1 MRTAAKRFFLWS
13 GLMALVFVMA
23 LGAPAAQA
31 QSTVQL
37 PPLSGSAVFTIGSEN
52 VTVDGQV
59 YRLDVAPYID
69 AEGRTMLP
77 ARYVGELLNCDVA
90 WEPDVN
96 TVVLVQRGGS
106 VVLTLTIGSDVLS
119 CATGTKVSNVRMGT
133 AAVIVP
139 PGRTMIPV
147 RFVAQ
152 ALGFT
157 LGWDAATRTV
167 TLQSGTGA
175 PAPNQPA
182 PNTASGSTASQ
193 TPGTST
199 SSGSSSSSSSATA
212 SSSGSAG
219 AGGGSSSSP
228 PSPPAAAPVVT
239 GAAISLNGTPVAAV
253 INSDGTAGTI
263 TLSGPASAVVSN
275 PTITVSEAG
284 VLTISA
290 PSELAGEQQQMVAGQ
305 NTLGSLAGV
314 LALVGQNATLGNL
327 DTFVEAATGGNTFSI
342 DGTLSNSGGSTP
354 LSLQVILNVQKTT
367 ASVQSLSTPNVTQ

>member
-1 MRTAAKRFFLWS
+1 
-13 GLMALVFVMA
+13 
-23 LGAPAAQA
+23 
-31 QSTVQL
+31 
-37 PPLSGSAVFTIGSEN
+37 
-52 VTVDGQV
+52 
-59 YRLDVAPYID
+59 
-69 AEGRTMLP
+69 MLP
-77 ARYVGELLNCDVA
+77 VRYVGELLNCDVT

-119 CATGTKVSNVRMGT
+119 CATGTTVSNVRMDI

-157 LGWDAATRTV
+157 VGWDAATQAV
-167 TLQSGTGA
+167 TLQSGTSA

-182 PNTASGSTASQ
+182 PNSSSGSTASQ
-193 TPGTST
+193 TATTST
-199 SSGSSSSSSSATA
+199 SS
-212 SSSGSAG
+212 SSSGSASSSP
-219 AGGGSSSSP
+219 GGGSSSSP
-228 PSPPAAAPVVT
+228 PSSPVAAPVVT
-239 GAAISLNGTPVAAV
+239 AAAISLNGTPVAAV
-253 INSDGTAGTI
+253 VNSDGTAGTI
-263 TLSGPASAVVSN
+263 TLSGPTSAVVSN
-275 PTITVSEAG
+275 PTITISEAG

-290 PSELAGEQQQMVAGQ
+290 PSELAGEQQQIVAGQ
-305 NTLGSLAGV
+305 NTLSSLAGV